1 MKPDAPPAEKSLYHR
16 VGGYDVIVAIVDDR
30 LARMGSDP
38 IFVRFGTGRSLDSR
52 ARARQLFVDQVCAL
66 AGGPCAYFGR
76 DMKTSHAGLGITEA
90 EWEASMS
97 HTAAALDK
105 MRICGREREELLAIF
120 SRDKEDIVESS

>member
-1 MKPDAPPAEKSLYHR
+1 MKPDDPSAEKSLYHR
-16 VGGYDVIVAIVDDR
+16 LGGYDVIAAIVDDR

-38 IFVRFGTGRSLDSR
+38 IFMRFGTGRSLDSL

-66 AGGPCAYFGR
+66 AGGPCVYIGR

-105 MRICGREREELLAIF
+105 AGICGREREEFLAIF
-120 SRDKEDIVESS
+120 SRYKEDIVESS